1 MKKLLTRTAIGL
13 TAASMFAATLA
24 PAAAL
29 AADGNSCVIRRNGAG
44 SNNRCRIRISNTQTI
59 RQNNWAAILNI
70 VIAVASTGGNDANN
84 NTGGDVTVTSGE
96 ASASATIT
104 NEINQT
110 NTAN

>member
-29 AADGNSCVIRRNGAG
+29 ADTSCVIRHNGAF
-44 SNNRCRIRISNTQTI
+44 SHNRCRINKTNTQTV
-59 RQNNWAAILNI
+59 RQNNWAAILNV
-70 VIAVASTGGNDANN
+70 VIAVAATGGNDANN
-84 NTGGDVTVTSGE
+84 NTDGNVDVTSGD
-96 ASASATIT
+96 ATDRVNIT
-104 NEINQT
+104 NDINQT

>member
-13 TAASMFAATLA
+13 TAASIFAATLA

-29 AADGNSCVIRRNGAG
+29 AATNRCVIRDNGAH
-44 SNNRCRIRISNTQTI
+44 SNNRCRIRITNTQTI
-59 RQNNWAAILNI
+59 RQNNWAAILNVI
-70 VIAVASTGGNDANN
+70 IAVASTGGNDANN
-84 NTGGDVTVTSGE
+84 NTGGDVSVTSGE
-96 ASASATIT
+96 ATVSATIT

>member
-24 PAAAL
+24 PAAVL
-29 AADGNSCVIRRNGAG
+29 ADTSCVIRNNGAF
-44 SNNRCRIRISNTQTI
+44 SHNRCRISKTNVQIV
-59 RQNNWAAILNI
+59 RQSNWAAILN
-70 VIAVASTGGNDANN
+70 VVVAVAATGGNDANN
-84 NTGGDVTVTSGE
+84 NTGGNVDVTSGD
-96 ASASATIT
+96 ATVRVNIT

>member
-29 AADGNSCVIRRNGAG
+29 AATNRCVIRDNGAH
-44 SNNRCRIRISNTQTI
+44 SNNRCRIRITKTQTI
-59 RQNNWAAILNI
+59 RQNNWAAILNV
-70 VIAVASTGGNDANN
+70 VIAAASTGDNKANN
-84 NTGGDVTVTSGE
+84 NTDGNVDVTSGN
-96 ASASATIT
+96 ATVRVNIT
-104 NEINQT
+104 NTVNQD

>member
-29 AADGNSCVIRRNGAG
+29 ADSNRCVIRDNGAF
-44 SNNRCRIRISNTQTI
+44 SHNRCRIRETNIQI
-59 RQNNWAAILNI
+59 VRQNNWAAILNV
-70 VIAVASTGGNDANN
+70 VIAVAATGGNDANN
-84 NTGGDVTVTSGE
+84 NTGGNVDVTSGD
-96 ASASATIT
+96 ATVRVNIT